1 MTRLLGHTGLARV
14 VLILG
19 IAMSLATWFFFARL
33 IEKQALADFD
43 TKTRET
49 INKIERRTQRYID
62 VLQGLEGL
70 FGHDPSVSRPGFQR
84 YVNSLNLA
92 TRYPG
97 IQAVEFIRR
106 VKEADKPVYEAMV
119 RADRSISPTGYPGF
133 SISPKGERAEYF
145 VVHYLEPMIGNE
157 AVFGLDIRTRD
168 SARIAAERARDLGE
182 PIATGRY
189 RLMQEKQSQ
198 FGLVVYLPLYEIYR
212 EKRTLAQRRAE
223 LTGFVNI
230 VFRVDDLFGEL
241 IDSNQRAEAQFFVFD
256 VGDSASPPNAPTR
269 ENLFYSSDQ
278 TEDRST
284 MVGSADDVTHTIS
297 VAGRRWLFKFTGRD
311 VYGPPLLH
319 PLSIFAF
326 LSALVISL
334 LLFVVLRTLSRSRS
348 SAEQMADSATRE
360 LRDQLRFS
368 RQLLE
373 MIPNPVFLKDVEGR
387 FVSCNHAFE
396 EFSSRPRAEFIGK
409 TASQSTTLEAA
420 NLHSAHDNYLLKNKG
435 SRTYELS
442 VTRTTD
448 GKQID
453 AIYNKAAFVD
463 AQGNVTGVVGVIIDI
478 TERKALERTL
488 SESNEKLHSI
498 IEASPLAIVAR
509 DLDAVITLW
518 NPAAERILGWKAE
531 EVLGTT
537 TTISPDDIRS
547 EVVAMRRQTQQGLMI
562 TLEETRRMRKDGVV
576 LDVSLSVA
584 PIRNV
589 NRDVVG
595 TMVLFADISR
605 RKRAEAALRE
615 SEAQLRLAMEAA
627 NMGSWYWNAGAGD
640 VRYSD
645 GFALLFGLPPGA
657 SFSGYNQFLKALH
670 PDDRAATEAT
680 VQQAMTSEDNFD
692 IECRVIWPDQSV
704 HWLAVKGQA
713 TRAPSGRAER
723 VVGVATDITTRKL
736 GEQRIAFL
744 AHHDALT
751 GLPNRVLLHDRIRQ
765 AIALS
770 HRNATRVAVLF
781 MDLDHFKHIN
791 DSLGHHLGDQLL
803 QMAAVRIQ
811 GCLRELDTVSRLG
824 GDEFVIVIPE
834 IADGSEGSDLSSVA
848 VKLLESLAS
857 NFRLQGHDLHI
868 SASIGIS
875 IYPNDG
881 ENAETL
887 MRNADTAMYHA
898 KESGRSQYQFF
909 TGEMNVAARQ
919 RLSLQTLLRRSLQTD
934 DFSLHYQPLFSAANS
949 RLLGFEALLRW
960 RNPEGAT
967 VRPAEF
973 ISVAEDSGLIIPIGE
988 WVMREACRTAARW
1001 QKSGYA
1007 LKMSVNVSAV
1017 QLRRSTFIDTVKSAL
1032 AESGADP
1039 LQLEIEITERVIV
1052 GGHAHSI
1059 SALRQIDAL
1068 GIQIA
1073 IDDFGTGYS
1082 GLSYLKQ
1089 FPIDTV
1095 KIDQSFIRDLTVDA
1109 DDEAIVRAIIAMSK
1123 SLKLN
1128 IVAEGVEHVE
1138 QLSLLSQLGCDMVQ
1152 GYYFSRPLPIEEA
1165 DAFIESM
1172 IANHI
1177 RLTPQAHNSR

>member
-1 MTRLLGHTGLARV
+1 MTRLLRHTGLARV

-19 IAMSLATWFFFARL
+19 IAMSLAAWFFVARL
-33 IEKQALADFD
+33 MDKQARADFD
-43 TKTRET
+43 MKVRAT
-49 INKIERRTQRYID
+49 ISAVERRTQRYID
-62 VLQGLEGL
+62 ILPGLEGL
-70 FGHDPSVSRPGFQR
+70 FGHDPSVSRLGLQR

-92 TRYPG
+92 TRFPG
-97 IQAVEFIRR
+97 VQAVEFIRR
-106 VKEADKPVYEAMV
+106 VKATEKPTYESAV
-119 RADRSISPTGYPGF
+119 RADRSIHPVGYPDF
-133 SISPKGERAEYF
+133 SVQPAGERDQYY
-145 VVHYLEPMIGNE
+145 VVHYLEPMAGNE
-157 AVFGLDIRTRD
+157 KAFGLDILTKE
-168 SARIAAERARDLGE
+168 SERIATARARDVGE

-189 RLMQEKQSQ
+189 RLAQEKQSQ
-198 FGLVVYLPLYEIYR
+198 FGLVVYLPIYQTYR
-212 EKRTLAQRRAE
+212 ERRTLAQRRTE
-223 LTGFVNI
+223 LIGFVNI
-230 VFRVDDLFGEL
+230 VFRVDDLFVEL
-241 IDSNQRAEAQFFVFD
+241 IDHDQRVGALLNVFD
-256 VGDSASPPNAPTR
+256 VGDSVKPAEAPSS
-269 ENLFYSSDQ
+269 ENLFYSSSPTDD
-278 TEDRST
+278 TAARAGDT
-284 MVGSADDVTHTIS
+284 DDVTHMIS
-297 VAGRRWLFKFTGRD
+297 VAGRRWLFRFSGRD
-311 VYGPPLLH
+311 AFVQPLFH
-319 PLSIFAF
+319 PISIFA
-326 LSALVISL
+326 LISALLVTV
-334 LLFVVLRTLSRSRS
+334 LLFLVLRTLSRSRW
-348 SAEQMADSATRE
+348 SAQQMADSATRE
-360 LRDQLRFS
+360 LRDQLSFS
-368 RQLLE
+368 QQLLE
-373 MIPNPVFLKDVEGR
+373 VIPNPVFFKDAQGR
-387 FVSCNHAFE
+387 YINCNRAFE
-396 EFSSRPRAEFIGK
+396 EFTNRPRSEYIGK
-409 TASQSTTLEAA
+409 SVLEVTTSD
-420 NLHSAHDNYLLKNKG
+420 SAKTHHEHESALLKNKG
-435 SRTYELS
+435 SKTYELS
-442 VTRTTD
+442 LTRTTD
-448 GKQID
+448 GKMID

-463 AQGNVTGVVGVIIDI
+463 VDGNVAGLVGVVIDI

-488 SESNEKLHSI
+488 AESNEKLRSI

-509 DLDAVITLW
+509 DLEGVITLW
-518 NPAAERILGWKAE
+518 NPAAEKLLGWKAE
-531 EVLGTT
+531 EVLGTA
-537 TTISPDDIRS
+537 TTISPEDIRS
-547 EVVAMRRQTQQGLMI
+547 EVVAMRRQTQQGLM
-562 TLEETRRMRKDGVV
+562 LALGETRRMRKDGVV

-584 PIRNV
+584 PIRNEKQ
-589 NRDVVG
+589 DVIG

-605 RKRAEAALRE
+605 RKRAEVALRE

-645 GFALLFGLPPGA
+645 GFAPLFGLPRGA
-657 SFSGYNQFLKALH
+657 PFSGYDQFLKALH

-680 VQQAMTSEDNFD
+680 VQHATSSEDNFD

-713 TRAPSGRAER
+713 TRALSGRAER
-723 VVGVATDITTRKL
+723 VVGVATDVTTRKL
-736 GEQRIAFL
+736 AEQRIAFL

-751 GLPNRVLLHDRIRQ
+751 GLPNRVLLHDRIGQ

-791 DSLGHHLGDQLL
+791 DSLGHHLGDELL

-811 GCLRELDTVSRLG
+811 GCLREVDTVSRLG

-834 IADGSEGSDLSSVA
+834 IAGGSEGSDLSSVA
-848 VKLLESLAS
+848 MKLLESLAT

-919 RLSLQTLLRRSLQTD
+919 RLSLQTLLRRSLQSD

-960 RNPEGAT
+960 RNPEGVT
-967 VRPAEF
+967 VCPAEF

-1007 LKMSVNVSAV
+1007 LRMSVNVSAV
-1017 QLRRSTFIDTVKSAL
+1017 QLRRSSFIDTVKSAL

-1039 LQLEIEITERVIV
+1039 HQLEIEITERVIV

-1059 SALRQIDAL
+1059 SALREIDAL

-1128 IVAEGVEHVE
+1128 IVAEGVEHAE
-1138 QLSLLSQLGCDMVQ
+1138 QLTLLSQLGCDMVQ

-1165 DAFIESM
+1165 DAFIDGM
-1172 IANHI
+1172 IANPI